1 MVPPQLEFIQPL
13 LDLHLL
19 LSLPDLLRPLLGGE
33 KSKQPKVMSPQEK
46 TPCFAPLQ
54 RQRNPSRL
62 DHRIR
67 ASKRRVLHP
76 PSVMTPWVAK
86 HQIDPSP
93 VHRKLR
99 TWTPQLQLSQRA
111 TFILM
116 MTEIFLWA
124 QLQNRYGCRCL
135 VVHKPTNH
143 PPHLPTEKSNLL
155 VVKADTYGLK
165 QHVIA
170 HIRTSVPSQH
180 AQSSEHH
187 WIGEWN
193 QRVIKAPIPAQK
205 ACVDQALPRLD
216 LPQPAHVRVFQLI
229 PVGVL
234 R

>member
-19 LSLPDLLRPLLGGE
+19 LSLPDLSRFLLGRE
-33 KSKQPKVMSPQEK
+33 KSKQLKAMIPQKK

-54 RQRNPSRL
+54 HQKNPSRL
-62 DHRIR
+62 NHRIR

-76 PSVMTPWVAK
+76 PNVMTPWVAV

-93 VHRKLR
+93 VHHKLR
-99 TWTPQLQLSQRA
+99 TWMPRLQLFQRA
-111 TFILM
+111 TFTLM
-116 MTEIFLWA
+116 MTEIFLWV
-124 QLQNRYGCRCL
+124 QLQNRYRCGCL
-135 VVHKPTNH
+135 VGHKPINH

-155 VVKADTYGLK
+155 VVKADTYDLK
-165 QHVIA
+165 RHVIA
-170 HIRTSVPSQH
+170 HIRTSVPGQH

-187 WIGEWN
+187 WIGEWS
-193 QRVIKAPIPAQK
+193 QRAIKAPIPAQK

-216 LPQPAHVRVFQLI
+216 LPQPAHVRVFLSF

-234 R
+234 